1 MSYIRDYADA
11 LNAMKRIE
19 EMGRINSYNLV
30 RVDNG
35 LSAVNL
41 FLNNGF
47 RLYGNIV
54 KITGAFA
61 GEGWFQAVIKKE

>member
-19 EMGRINSYNLV
+19 EMERINSYFLV
-30 RVDNG
+30 RVDYD
-35 LSAVNL
+35 LRAVNL

-54 KITGAFA
+54 KIHVDMI

>member
-11 LNAMKRIE
+11 LNAMENWE
-19 EMGRINSYNLV
+19 ETGGINSYNLV
-30 RVDNG
+30 RVDYD
-35 LSAVNL
+35 LRPVNL

-54 KITGAFA
+54 KIHVDMI